1 MRNKKVLFI
10 TQAAVIA
17 AIYVV
22 LTMFIQ
28 AFNLASGNIQVRIS
42 EALCILPVFT
52 PAAVPGLWIG
62 CLIANLLTPNLLI
75 YDVIFGSLATLIG
88 AVGTYLLRNHKF
100 LCTLP
105 PVISNMVIIPIILRY
120 GYGYSFI
127 FHVMDLSLP
136 FFALTVGIGEIISIC
151 VLGSILQRVLSKYRN
166 ILFSKNESR
175 QKSEITGKES
185 SSRKK
190 KD

>member
-88 AVGTYLLRNHKF
+88 AVGTYLLRKHKV

-105 PVISNMVIIPIILRY
+105 PVLSNMVIIPFILRY
-120 GYGYSFI
+120 GYGYAFV
-127 FHVMDLSLP
+127 FHEWDLSIP

-151 VLGSILQRVLSKYRN
+151 GLGRVLLRVLNRYLN
-166 ILFSKNESR
+166 VLFSETESR
-175 QKSEITGKES
+175 RAEDASKSSASQEK
-185 SSRKK
+185 RR
-190 KD
+190 

>member
-52 PAAVPGLWIG
+52 PAAIR
-62 CLIANLLTPNLLI
+62 
-75 YDVIFGSLATLIG
+75 DFGS
-88 AVGTYLLRNHKF
+88 V
-100 LCTLP
+100 
-105 PVISNMVIIPIILRY
+105 V
-120 GYGYSFI
+120 
-127 FHVMDLSLP
+127 
-136 FFALTVGIGEIISIC
+136 
-151 VLGSILQRVLSKYRN
+151 
-166 ILFSKNESR
+166 
-175 QKSEITGKES
+175 
-185 SSRKK
+185 
-190 KD
+190 